1 MDKQK
6 YMATNDENIIELK
19 HTPGV
24 CCPEA
29 SCVSKRKKYKGCGA
43 ECSNCKIYKKYYR
56 NK

>member
-24 CCPEA
+24 CCPERGRA
-29 SCVSKRKKYKGCGA
+29 VGKADSLR
-43 ECSNCKIYKKYYR
+43 
-56 NK
+56 

>member
-29 SCVSKRKKYKGCGA
+29 SCVSKRKKCKGCASRKGKA
-43 ECSNCKIYKKYYR
+43 
-56 NK
+56 